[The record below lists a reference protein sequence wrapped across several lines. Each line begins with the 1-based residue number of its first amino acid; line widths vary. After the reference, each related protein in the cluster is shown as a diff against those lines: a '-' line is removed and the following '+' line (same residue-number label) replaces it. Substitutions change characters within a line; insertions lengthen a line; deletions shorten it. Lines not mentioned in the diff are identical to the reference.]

1 MKRKT
6 ELSLINQ
13 LLSMI
18 ENKETA
24 MAADVYRNPVSDYTD
39 RTQFDAEK
47 ALLFRN
53 TPLVVGLS
61 CELTDPG
68 AYLTEDRAGVPIL
81 VVRGDDNKLRA
92 FANVCRHRGTKLL
105 RDCGFAKKLIS
116 CPYHAWAYSRQG
128 TLEHVPFEQGFER
141 SDRATHGLT
150 ELSLEERHGLIWVTP
165 TAGTS
170 VNFDQFLAGLDED
183 LSSFNLQ
190 NYHHYETRTLS
201 QRMNWKLVVDT
212 FLETYHLG
220 ALHRATVYPIIHG
233 NVGTFDPFGSHLR
246 NIYAR
251 RSMDQLREV
260 PEESWDL
267 IEQTA
272 MIYVLF
278 PNTVLVMQGDHI
290 ETWRIFPDYDDVNKT
305 EMAVSLYTPELAKSE
320 SAKGHWDRNMDLLV
334 KTVVEEDF
342 PIGEEIQRGFYSGAQ
357 SEIIFGR
364 NEPGLAHFHQRVK
377 QVVC

>member
-1 MKRKT
+1 
-6 ELSLINQ
+6 
-13 LLSMI
+13 MI

-105 RDCGFAKKLIS
+105 RNCGFAKKLIS

-141 SDRATHGLT
+141 IDRATHGLT

-220 ALHRATVYPIIHG
+220 ALHLSLIH
-233 NVGTFDPFGSHLR
+233 
-246 NIYAR
+246 I
-251 RSMDQLREV
+251 
-260 PEESWDL
+260 
-267 IEQTA
+267 
-272 MIYVLF
+272 
-278 PNTVLVMQGDHI
+278 
-290 ETWRIFPDYDDVNKT
+290 
-305 EMAVSLYTPELAKSE
+305 
-320 SAKGHWDRNMDLLV
+320 
-334 KTVVEEDF
+334 
-342 PIGEEIQRGFYSGAQ
+342 
-357 SEIIFGR
+357 
-364 NEPGLAHFHQRVK
+364 
-377 QVVC
+377 